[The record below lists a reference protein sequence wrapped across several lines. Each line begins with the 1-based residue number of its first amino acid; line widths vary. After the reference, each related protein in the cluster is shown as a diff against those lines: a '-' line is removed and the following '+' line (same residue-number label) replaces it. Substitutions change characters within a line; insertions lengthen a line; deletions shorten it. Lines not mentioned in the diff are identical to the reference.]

1 MNDGRNRVPN
11 GNIARARGSVKGR
24 TMDWLKEYR
33 IGIRDI
39 DEEHQAIAQCISNIE
54 QAAAQYDRRSVHA
67 ALVRLGHL
75 AQAHFTLEESLMR
88 IHDYPRLEEHA
99 DEHKQFSVAIR
110 GLQEHFL
117 TANVFH
123 DRIHFLHEWWD
134 EHIQKHDKPYALH
147 FLKRTA
153 LGRS

>member
-1 MNDGRNRVPN
+1 MEW
-11 GNIARARGSVKGR
+11 K
-24 TMDWLKEYR
+24 KEYSV
-33 IGIRDI
+33 GIHEI
-39 DEEHQAIAQCISNIE
+39 DEQHKTLTECISSIE
-54 QAAAQYDRRSVHA
+54 HAAVQYDRQA
-67 ALVRLGHL
+67 ADTALVRLADL

-110 GLQEHFL
+110 GLQDHFL